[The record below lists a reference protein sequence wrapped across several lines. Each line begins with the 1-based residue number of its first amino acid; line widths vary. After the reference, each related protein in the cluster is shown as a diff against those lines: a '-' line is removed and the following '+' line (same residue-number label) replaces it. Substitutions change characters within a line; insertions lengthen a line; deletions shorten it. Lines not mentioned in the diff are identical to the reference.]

1 MKLSKRLQA
10 VEKLI
15 GPYSSVADIGSD
27 HAYLPV
33 ALIASKNVSFVVAG
47 EVNPGPLMAAKLT
60 IAASGMEDHI
70 SARLGDGLQVLAPG
84 EVEAVVIA
92 GMGSTVIRGILER
105 SPEVTGSLRR
115 IICQPMAGAVQMR
128 QWFQKQGW
136 KLVEEDLVLEE
147 GRLYEILAA
156 EPGEMSPMEPM
167 LLEIGPLLWQ
177 NRHPLLR
184 EHLKRL
190 LQKTRKQSAAMAK
203 SEDPDVLA
211 KRVSCQEKIRMLEGM
226 IQCVS
231 IVE

>member
-1 MKLSKRLQA
+1 
-10 VEKLI
+10 
-15 GPYSSVADIGSD
+15 
-27 HAYLPV
+27 
-33 ALIASKNVSFVVAG
+33 
-47 EVNPGPLMAAKLT
+47 
-60 IAASGMEDHI
+60 
-70 SARLGDGLQVLAPG
+70 
-84 EVEAVVIA
+84 
-92 GMGSTVIRGILER
+92 
-105 SPEVTGSLRR
+105 
-115 IICQPMAGAVQMR
+115 MR
-128 QWFQKQGW
+128 HWFQKQGW

-211 KRVSCQEKIRMLEGM
+211 KREICQEKIRMLEGM

-231 IVE
+231 IAE

>member
-1 MKLSKRLQA
+1 MKLSGRLQA
-10 VEKLI
+10 VAKLI

-47 EVNPGPLMAAKLT
+47 EVNPGPLKAAKLT

-92 GMGSTVIRGILER
+92 GMGSAVIRGILER

-211 KRVSCQEKIRMLEGM
+211 KREICQEKIRMLEGM

-231 IVE
+231 IAE